1 MRIIGLTGSIA
12 CGKTTVSSYLVS
24 LGFPVVDGDRLS
36 RELTA
41 PGSPALD
48 SIIQAFGPQVLY
60 EDGTLNRRRLG
71 QLVFR
76 DPTARETL
84 DTLMAPFLWS
94 LTTRRIEEIR
104 SFGASLCFLDMPLLF
119 EKGYD
124 RLCDSVWTVWL
135 PEKIQVSRLMARDG
149 FTQEEAFQR
158 IRAVLSSDEKAARA
172 DRVIDNSGSPEQTR
186 YIVSGFLSEE
196 RNLAERAAHSRQAP
210 EEEISPASFRMERP
224 DAAKSRKTPRRSAWR
239 IPVWLKWTL
248 IAFAVLL
255 AVGVTAYSL
264 MQGYLA
270 ECENKHKAEQEHI
283 DNHYL
288 LLYRDLI
295 EKYAGEYNL
304 SPAFVSSIIRNES
317 SFQAMVESGAGARG
331 LMQLMPDTAEWIA
344 GKLHVSGY
352 AFERMFDP
360 ESNIQFG
367 CWYLNYLSR
376 MFLGDPVAVTA
387 AYHAGQGQVKV
398 WLSDPLLSED
408 GYSLPLSSLP
418 EGPTK
423 KYAERVTRD
432 YGIYQKKYFSPD
444 QLPAVSDPP
453 VSSGL

>member
-12 CGKTTVSSYLVS
+12 CGKTTVSNYLTS
-24 LGFPVVDGDRLS
+24 LGYPVVDGDRLS

-48 SIIQAFGPQVLY
+48 AIIRSFGSQVLY
-60 EDGTLNRRRLG
+60 EDGSLNRRRLG

-76 DPTARETL
+76 DPAAREKL
-84 DTLMAPFLWS
+84 DGLMAPYLWS
-94 LTTRRIEEIR
+94 LTNRRIEEI
-104 SFGASLCFLDMPLLF
+104 SASGAALCFLDMPLLF

-124 RLCDSVWTVWL
+124 RLCDSVWSVWL
-135 PEKIQVSRLMARDG
+135 PEEIQISRLTARDG
-149 FTQEEAFQR
+149 YTREEALQR

-172 DRVIDNSGSPEQTR
+172 DCVIDNSGSPDQTR
-186 YIVSGFLSEE
+186 SIVSGLLSEE
-196 RNLAERAAHSRQAP
+196 RRLPGRRGPSPEIPAEAHAP
-210 EEEISPASFRMERP
+210 SSFRMERP
-224 DAAKSRKTPRRSAWR
+224 DAAKARKTPRRSAWR

-248 IAFAVLL
+248 IAFMVLL
-255 AVGVTAYSL
+255 AVGITAYFL

-295 EKYAGEYNL
+295 EKYAAEYNL

-317 SFQAMVESGAGARG
+317 SFQAMAESGAGARG

-344 GKLHVSGY
+344 GKLRVNGY

-367 CWYLNYLSR
+367 CWYLSYLSR
-376 MFLGDPVAVTA
+376 LFLGDPVSVTA

-432 YGIYQKKYFSPD
+432 YGIYQEKYFSPD
-444 QLPAVSDPP
+444 QPASDSDSSA
-453 VSSGL
+453 SSGF

>member
-1 MRIIGLTGSIA
+1 
-12 CGKTTVSSYLVS
+12 
-24 LGFPVVDGDRLS
+24 
-36 RELTA
+36 
-41 PGSPALD
+41 
-48 SIIQAFGPQVLY
+48 
-60 EDGTLNRRRLG
+60 
-71 QLVFR
+71 
-76 DPTARETL
+76 
-84 DTLMAPFLWS
+84 
-94 LTTRRIEEIR
+94 
-104 SFGASLCFLDMPLLF
+104 
-119 EKGYD
+119 
-124 RLCDSVWTVWL
+124 
-135 PEKIQVSRLMARDG
+135 
-149 FTQEEAFQR
+149 
-158 IRAVLSSDEKAARA
+158 
-172 DRVIDNSGSPEQTR
+172 
-186 YIVSGFLSEE
+186 
-196 RNLAERAAHSRQAP
+196 
-210 EEEISPASFRMERP
+210 
-224 DAAKSRKTPRRSAWR
+224 
-239 IPVWLKWTL
+239 
-248 IAFAVLL
+248 
-255 AVGVTAYSL
+255 

-408 GYSLPLSSLP
+408 GFSLPLSSLP

-444 QLPAVSDPP
+444 QLPAGSDPP